1 MAKKENRRTQE
12 TKKNLRNALLAEM
25 QEKPFA
31 QITVKDICA
40 AAGLNRTTFYLH
52 YPNQEALLR
61 EIEQTA
67 YVEIEEY
74 IRSIRARE
82 DKKEQIQMLLTYIRK
97 NLPLFRIILFNQDAE
112 YKERFMRHF
121 LETLDEERMRYISS
135 GSGIY
140 TKAFLIHGCIGLV
153 TSWIEDDFG
162 VSTEELAEL
171 MYHTCHNAYEA
182 QFQIA

>member
-52 YPNQEALLR
+52 YPNQETLLR

-74 IRSIRARE
+74 IRSIRAHE

-97 NLPLFRIILFNQDAE
+97 NLPLFRI
-112 YKERFMRHF
+112 
-121 LETLDEERMRYISS
+121 
-135 GSGIY
+135 
-140 TKAFLIHGCIGLV
+140 
-153 TSWIEDDFG
+153 
-162 VSTEELAEL
+162 
-171 MYHTCHNAYEA
+171 
-182 QFQIA
+182 